1 MTTAAT
7 ERLPGGTAPGTE
19 SPEQAQASA
28 TQARSGARL
37 FWERFREDRAALV
50 ALFVIFLLVFI
61 AFFGGPIAAWVT
73 GHPNTESYQ
82 ATTLDSFGLPKGPNS
97 QFWFGADGEGRDLF
111 VRTMYGTR
119 TSLYVGVVASG
130 IAVIIGLIVGMIAG
144 YFRGAADSLLSRFG
158 DVMLALPALLISIGI
173 VAACSADKTG
183 CSLGITNI
191 QPGLNLVI
199 AIIVLF
205 TWPYIAR
212 LVRGFTLSIREKEFV
227 EASRSLGA
235 SNTRIIFREILPN
248 LAGPM
253 IVYTTLLI
261 PQSIIYEAA
270 LSYLGLGV
278 PPQTASWGGLLND
291 AQRFYDTAWFLMLF
305 PGLMLV
311 ITTLAFN
318 LLGDGLRDALDVR
331 ADR

>member
-1 MTTAAT
+1 
-7 ERLPGGTAPGTE
+7 
-19 SPEQAQASA
+19 
-28 TQARSGARL
+28 
-37 FWERFREDRAALV
+37 
-50 ALFVIFLLVFI
+50 
-61 AFFGGPIAAWVT
+61 
-73 GHPNTESYQ
+73 
-82 ATTLDSFGLPKGPNS
+82 
-97 QFWFGADGEGRDLF
+97 
-111 VRTMYGTR
+111 
-119 TSLYVGVVASG
+119 
-130 IAVIIGLIVGMIAG
+130 MIAG
-144 YFRGAADSLLSRFG
+144 YFRGFADSMLSRFG

-173 VAACSADKTG
+173 VAACSATKEG
-183 CSLGITNI
+183 CSLGVTSI

-235 SNTRIIFREILPN
+235 SNTRIILREILPN

-261 PQSIIYEAA
+261 PQTILYEAA

>member
-1 MTTAAT
+1 MTAAT
-7 ERLPGGTAPGTE
+7 EFITGGGAAGDAP
-19 SPEQAQASA
+19 A
-28 TQARSGARL
+28 TQQSLNTEGRSGIRL
-37 FWERFREDRAALV
+37 FWERFRDDKAALV
-50 ALFVIFLLVFI
+50 ALVVIGILILI
-61 AFFGGPIAAWVT
+61 AIVGGPIASWLT
-73 GHPNTESYQ
+73 GHPNTRSYQ
-82 ATTLDSFGLPKGPNS
+82 DITLDEFGLPKGPNS
-97 QFWFGADGEGRDLF
+97 QFGFGSDGEGRDLF

-119 TSLYVGVVASG
+119 TSLLVGVVASG
-130 IAVIIGLIVGMIAG
+130 IAVVIGLIVGLMAG
-144 YFRGAADSLLSRFG
+144 YFRGFADTMLSRVG
-158 DVMLALPALLISIGI
+158 DVMLSLPALLISIGI
-173 VAACSADKTG
+173 VAACSSSKEG
-183 CSLGITNI
+183 CNVGITTI
-191 QPGLNLVI
+191 QPGLGLVI
-199 AIIVLF
+199 GIIVLF

-212 LVRGFTLSIREKEFV
+212 LVRGFTLSLREKEFV

-235 SNTRIIFREILPN
+235 SNTRIIAREILPN
-248 LAGPM
+248 LAGPI

-261 PQSIIYEAA
+261 PQTILYEAA

-278 PPQTASWGGLLND
+278 PQQVASWGGLLND

>member
-1 MTTAAT
+1 M
-7 ERLPGGTAPGTE
+7 
-19 SPEQAQASA
+19 
-28 TQARSGARL
+28 
-37 FWERFREDRAALV
+37 
-50 ALFVIFLLVFI
+50 
-61 AFFGGPIAAWVT
+61 
-73 GHPNTESYQ
+73 NT
-82 ATTLDSFGLPKGPNS
+82 
-97 QFWFGADGEGRDLF
+97 
-111 VRTMYGTR
+111 
-119 TSLYVGVVASG
+119 
-130 IAVIIGLIVGMIAG
+130 
-144 YFRGAADSLLSRFG
+144 
-158 DVMLALPALLISIGI
+158 
-173 VAACSADKTG
+173 
-183 CSLGITNI
+183 
-191 QPGLNLVI
+191 LNLVI

-235 SNTRIIFREILPN
+235 SNTRIILREILPN

-261 PQSIIYEAA
+261 PQTILYEAA

>member
-7 ERLPGGTAPGTE
+7 ELRPGGTGPGAE
-19 SPEQAQASA
+19 SPDQPRAAVTE
-28 TQARSGARL
+28 ARSGARL
-37 FWERFREDRAALV
+37 FWERFREDKAALA
-50 ALFVIFLLVFI
+50 ALFVIALLIFI
-61 AFFGGPIAAWVT
+61 ALFGGPIAAWIT
-73 GHPNTESYQ
+73 GHPNTRSYQ
-82 ATTLDSFGLPKGPNS
+82 DVTLDEFGLPKGPNS
-97 QFWFGADGEGRDLF
+97 QFWFGSDGEGRDLF

-119 TSLYVGVVASG
+119 TSLLVGVVAAG
-130 IAVIIGLIVGMIAG
+130 IAVLIGLIVGMIAG
-144 YFRGAADSLLSRFG
+144 YFRGAADTLLSRFG

-173 VAACSADKTG
+173 VAACSSTKEG
-183 CSLGITNI
+183 CSIGIASI
-191 QPGLNLVI
+191 QPGLTLVI

-235 SNTRIIFREILPN
+235 SNTRIILKEILPN

-261 PQSIIYEAA
+261 PQAILFEAA